1 MKILKKSLTGM
12 TVPTVFAIALLS
24 SSGAMAANY
33 SSQISLPVLHSK
45 GYLYTASLPVPKSVK
60 AGQIKNVSWNWNF
73 QGWPRGMEVFFCQ
86 AGGQCVDVSRLRSG
100 STELFKG
107 GLVSRPFYFTF
118 KLAPSGPAP
127 IAGGLGKVTVTW

>member
-1 MKILKKSLTGM
+1 MKILKNLTGM
-12 TVPTVFAIALLS
+12 TLPTVFAIALLS

-33 SSQISLPVLHSK
+33 NSQISLPVLHSK

-60 AGQIKNVSWNWNF
+60 AGQIKNVSWNWNV

-100 STELFKG
+100 STEF
-107 GLVSRPFYFTF
+107 SR
-118 KLAPSGPAP
+118 AA
-127 IAGGLGKVTVTW
+127 W